1 MSHHSHVTAHAT
13 YVTADAVQV
22 VADAGPVAAE
32 ATYLDRMVDD
42 AGMDS
47 FPASDPPSC
56 WSGIE
61 PARGGET

>member
-1 MSHHSHVTAHAT
+1 MSHYSYVTPATT
-13 YVTADAVQV
+13 YVTADPAHVA
-22 VADAGPVAAE
+22 ADAALVTAE
-32 ATYLDRMVDD
+32 AANLDRMVDD

-47 FPASDPPSC
+47 FPASDPPSW